1 MLWTGQRVWFWTH
14 KREVSEMPKQVDNTG
29 ASERDPAGGAVLVLS
44 AAPKVVELRT
54 PEGLGECG
62 TEGHRPLSAT
72 TRGGPG
78 GGAATG
84 LRTSKGEA
92 GESGIQGEKEG
103 QVRAGTKSRGT
114 G

>member
-1 MLWTGQRVWFWTH
+1 
-14 KREVSEMPKQVDNTG
+14 MPKQVDNTG

-62 TEGHRPLSAT
+62 TEGHQPLSAT